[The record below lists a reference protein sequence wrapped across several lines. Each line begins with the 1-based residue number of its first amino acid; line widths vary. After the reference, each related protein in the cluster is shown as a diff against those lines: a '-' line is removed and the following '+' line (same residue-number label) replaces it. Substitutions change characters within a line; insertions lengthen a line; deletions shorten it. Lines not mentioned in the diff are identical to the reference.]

1 MQHTHT
7 HTHPVVVNDCMFFF
21 VYAQILFL
29 ILPFCIHSP
38 VIAFSPKGVRC
49 WCSVKNMH
57 LIAFFC
63 LFCLFY
69 FWSERLGL
77 EKKKILGTDRRLRHR
92 RQSVSTFAG
101 SFTFLTV
108 VFCFVFL
115 RQFVGEHYCLLG
127 ACVCVHSYIVYTTVI
142 RGKPCEYQT
151 VVAVRLTHAVERWY
165 IRAGE
170 PNEAEQFNPQWL

>member
-1 MQHTHT
+1 MSL
-7 HTHPVVVNDCMFFF
+7 NF
-21 VYAQILFL
+21 
-29 ILPFCIHSP
+29 
-38 VIAFSPKGVRC
+38 
-49 WCSVKNMH
+49 
-57 LIAFFC
+57 
-63 LFCLFY
+63 
-69 FWSERLGL
+69 
-77 EKKKILGTDRRLRHR
+77 GTDRRLRHR